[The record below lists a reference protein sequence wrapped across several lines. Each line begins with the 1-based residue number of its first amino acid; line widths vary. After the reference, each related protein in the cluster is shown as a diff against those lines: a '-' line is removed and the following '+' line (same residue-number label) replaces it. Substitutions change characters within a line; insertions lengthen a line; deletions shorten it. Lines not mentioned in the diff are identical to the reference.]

1 MQAFFQRLA
10 GNYIECAAVLLFAIG
25 FTVLLLDRN
34 MIKKII
40 GLNIV
45 DTSVYLFLASIGYI
59 EDRLSPILRDGVT
72 GVEAYVN
79 PLPAG
84 LVLTGIVVSV
94 SVTALM
100 LSLSVKLYTRSH
112 TLNLDTIYMLAR
124 YDASCDADGRP
135 HELTQVLSAAELR
148 RLAQE
153 DLNRTSPEKH
163 SREADR

>member
-1 MQAFFQRLA
+1 MEIQAFFQRLA

-59 EDRLSPILRDGVT
+59 EDRLSPILTVGETAVA
-72 GVEAYVN
+72 EAYVN

-100 LSLSVKLYTRSH
+100 LSLSVRLYTRYH
-112 TLNLDTIYMLAR
+112 TLNLDTIYLLAR
-124 YDASCDADGRP
+124 YDASCDADGVP
-135 HELTQVLSAAELR
+135 HELTQVLSPEELR
-148 RLAQE
+148 RLAMEEASQE
-153 DLNRTSPEKH
+153 TR
-163 SREADR
+163 REEEDR

>member
-10 GNYIECAAVLLFAIG
+10 GNHIECAAVLLFAIG
-25 FTVLLLDRN
+25 FTILLLDRN

-45 DTSVYLFLASIGYI
+45 DTALYLFLASIGYI
-59 EDRLSPILRDGVT
+59 EDRLSPILQEGVT
-72 GVEAYVN
+72 EASAYVN

-100 LSLSVKLYTRSH
+100 LALSVRLYSRYH
-112 TLNLDTIYMLAR
+112 TLNLDTIYLLAR
-124 YDASCDADGRP
+124 YDASCDADGVP
-135 HELTQVLSAAELR
+135 HELTQVLSPKELR
-148 RLAQE
+148 RIAQE
-153 DLNRTSPEKH
+153 ESSKTSSGEANR
-163 SREADR
+163 

>member
-1 MQAFFQRLA
+1 MDLQEFFQRLA

-72 GVEAYVN
+72 EMEAYVN

-100 LSLSVKLYTRSH
+100 LSLSVKLYSRYH

-135 HELTQVLSAAELR
+135 HELTQVLSPEELR
-148 RLAQE
+148 RVAQE
-153 DLNRTSPEKH
+153 EAAASAA
-163 SREADR
+163 SREVRR